1 MYTLR
6 MKIVVV
12 IPAFNEEKRLGAV
25 LSDLKTIKAIKEI
38 VVVDDGSR
46 DETSKV
52 AKRYKTKLIRV
63 EDNTGKGNAMRLGAK
78 MAFDEGAE
86 AVIFMDGDG
95 QHKTRDFHY
104 FIDSL
109 TIGKFD
115 VVFGS
120 RNLSLGVPFFRYMG
134 NKFASVVISLLFGI
148 YVSDLICGFRAV
160 TKRGFNKLNWESK
173 RYGVETEMVIL
184 TGIRKLKHCEVPVEV
199 AYYDNF
205 KGVTIFDAIII
216 LKDVIKWKMFGW
228 KKINRVAV

>member
-1 MYTLR
+1 

-86 AVIFMDGDG
+86 AVIFM
-95 QHKTRDFHY
+95 
-104 FIDSL
+104 
-109 TIGKFD
+109 
-115 VVFGS
+115 
-120 RNLSLGVPFFRYMG
+120 
-134 NKFASVVISLLFGI
+134 
-148 YVSDLICGFRAV
+148 
-160 TKRGFNKLNWESK
+160 E
-173 RYGVETEMVIL
+173 
-184 TGIRKLKHCEVPVEV
+184 
-199 AYYDNF
+199 
-205 KGVTIFDAIII
+205 
-216 LKDVIKWKMFGW
+216 
-228 KKINRVAV
+228 KK